1 MLDKMQSENINELAC
16 ALSKAQ
22 GELSPAIKDSKNPFF
37 KSNYADLSSVWNSC
51 KESLSKNG
59 LAIIQT
65 MDMKDGQNVLITTL
79 AHSSGQWMRSCLP
92 ILNEKNNA
100 QGMGSAITYMRRYA
114 LSAIVGVTC
123 DEDDDGTAACAPPKN
138 GNGNGKK
145 VDYEGDYITVD
156 QAKTIEEMLA
166 QCDDVYTTNVENYYQ
181 KEFGVGAWSFLPKK
195 EYQKL
200 YNNISN
206 KLKGKAV

>member
-1 MLDKMQSENINELAC
+1 MLDKMQSENINELAF

-51 KESLSKNG
+51 KEALSKNG

-65 MDMKDGQNVLITTL
+65 MDMKEGQSVLITTL

-92 ILNEKNNA
+92 ILNEKGNA

-123 DEDDDGTAACAPPKN
+123 DEDDDANAACIPQK
-138 GNGNGKK
+138 NGKK
-145 VDYEGDYITVD
+145 QSTDEYINAEQV
-156 QAKTIEEMLA
+156 KTIETMLSH
-166 QCDDVYTTNVENYYQ
+166 CDDIYIKNIENYYQ
-181 KEFGVGAWSFLPKK
+181 KEFGVSKWDLLPLSQ
-195 EYQKL
+195 YQRL
-200 YNNISN
+200 YSNISN
-206 KLKGKAV
+206 KLKAKAA

>member
-1 MLDKMQSENINELAC
+1 MLDKIQSENINELAC

-22 GELSPAIKDSKNPFF
+22 GELMPAIKDSKNPFF
-37 KSNYADLSSVWNSC
+37 KSNYADLSSVWTSC
-51 KESLSKNG
+51 KEALSKNG

-92 ILNEKNNA
+92 ILNEKGNA

-123 DEDDDGTAACAPPKN
+123 DEDDDANAACSQPK
-138 GNGNGKK
+138 NGNGKK
-145 VDYEGDYITVD
+145 VDYEGDYITVE
-156 QAKTIEEMLA
+156 QSAHIEELLD
-166 QCDDVYTTNVENYYQ
+166 QCDDVYVKNVENYYQ
-181 KEFGVGAWSFLPKK
+181 KEFGVSAWSYLPKK

-200 YNNISN
+200 CNNINN
-206 KLKGKAV
+206 KLKAKAV